1 MNTEMIT
8 EMNNELCTFQDGV
21 CVTPYDIMMRNK
33 CIKLCLKWMLENG
46 VNVPMPVG
54 GFNRY
59 DATEE
64 EVDEWNTLYKIY
76 HDTIWMYAEDVL
88 KYGTDDECKIMI
100 LDWIN
105 ACECEWDENTKKIV
119 DMDLSI

>member
-8 EMNNELCTFQDGV
+8 EMNNELCTFQDGL

-33 CIKLCLKWMLENG
+33 CIKLCLKWMNENSLT
-46 VNVPMPVG
+46 
-54 GFNRY
+54 RL

-64 EVDEWNTLYKIY
+64 EVDEWNTLYNIY
-76 HDTIWMYAEDVL
+76 QDTIWMYAEDAL
-88 KYGTDDECKIMI
+88 KYGTDDDCKIMI

-105 ACECEWDENTKKIV
+105 DCDFKWDENTKKIV
-119 DMDLSI
+119 SI